1 MNKNKSCQSWPKMVA
16 GHHWKKKSSPIKNLT
31 YPTTLS
37 THMLITVSP
46 HTLAFPAIT
55 NSPVGEQTT
64 DLSELNLFDA

>member
-1 MNKNKSCQSWPKMVA
+1 MAKDGRWTLLEEEIP
-16 GHHWKKKSSPIKNLT
+16 SPVQNLT

-64 DLSELNLFDA
+64 DLSELNLFNA